1 MADQAETVVHKTRY
15 LPTKKNLIAARYGSP
30 SLNKGGGGCGGG
42 GRGGRIGEPSLP
54 EKIRLNRP
62 AYTGFK
68 VYLCHV

>member
-42 GRGGRIGEPSLP
+42 GGGGGSENLHCQKRS
-54 EKIRLNRP
+54 
-62 AYTGFK
+62 A
-68 VYLCHV
+68 